1 MRIPTT
7 SKYIKKEHRAAAKAA
22 QLCGLVLAGGE
33 GQRLRSFV
41 KRLRGD
47 ALPKQY
53 VNFSGS
59 RSMLEHTYI
68 RAEKLIAR
76 ERLFTIVNQAHLNFP
91 EVTDQL
97 HDRRPGTVVVQPV
110 NRETGPGLLL
120 PLTYLYK
127 RYPDAAVAVFPSDQF
142 ILEADHLMRYIRL
155 AHAVVERHPSKLV
168 MLGVSPDYEE
178 PDYGYILPSSARD
191 TTGWGIHSVHAFFEK
206 PDILRA
212 HELIGQ
218 GALWNT
224 MLMVFNAGALL
235 RWVSEL
241 HPDIYGHF
249 ARIYDAIGTGAEA
262 AIVQSAYDELS
273 TVNFSKELLEP
284 LVEKHPGRLA
294 VLPVTHL
301 TWSDWG
307 TEARIISSLNKLGKI
322 PCSTQRI
329 PAVQNSN
336 RLGSKPR
343 RPDHSAAFTIQKN

>member
-1 MRIPTT
+1 MMRTPTT
-7 SKYIKKEHRAAAKAA
+7 AKFIGRKHRATAKAA
-22 QLCGLVLAGGE
+22 PLCGVVLAGGE

-68 RAEKLIAR
+68 RAEKLISR

-91 EVTDQL
+91 EVNDQL
-97 HDRRPGTVVVQPV
+97 CDREPGTVVVQPA

-127 RYPDAAVAVFPSDQF
+127 RYPDATVAVFPSDQF
-142 ILEADHLMRYIRL
+142 ILEADHLMRHIRL
-155 AHAVVERHPSKLV
+155 AQAVVERHPSNLV
-168 MLGVSPDYEE
+168 LLGVTPDYEE
-178 PDYGYILPSSARD
+178 SDYGYILPTSARD
-191 TTGWGIHSVHAFFEK
+191 TTGRGFRRVQTFIEK

-212 HELIGQ
+212 HELIAQ

-241 HPDIYGHF
+241 HPNIYDYF
-249 ARIYDAIGTGAEA
+249 ARIYDAIGTDAEA
-262 AIVQSAYDELS
+262 DMVQAAYRQLP

-284 LVEKHPGRLA
+284 LVEKHPGRVT
-294 VLPVTHL
+294 VLPVTNL

-307 TEARIISSLNKLGKI
+307 TESRVVGSLNKLGKVTCRNAADFGRPKI
-322 PCSTQRI
+322 
-329 PAVQNSN
+329 
-336 RLGSKPR
+336 KP
-343 RPDHSAAFTIQKN
+343 HQF